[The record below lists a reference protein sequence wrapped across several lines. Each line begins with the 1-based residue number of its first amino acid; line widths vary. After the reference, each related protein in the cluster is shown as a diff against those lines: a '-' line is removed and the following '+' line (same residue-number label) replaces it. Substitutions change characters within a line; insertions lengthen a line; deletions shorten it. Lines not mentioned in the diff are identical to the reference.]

1 MHNFKNVCLF
11 ILSFFLVNAVQAAS
25 IENPSSIKSVTD
37 SQLSYSKKQKLRLQE
52 WYVILGTYA
61 QTKKGYKAAWALS
74 NKLKKRGY
82 DVIVRNSD
90 FYKGLKDELVVVMMG
105 PFHRQKQ
112 AATKR
117 NAIKHI
123 IREAYFKQLLY
134 QGD

>member
-1 MHNFKNVCLF
+1 MYNLKNVCLF
-11 ILSFFLVNAVQAAS
+11 ILSFFLINVAQAVS
-25 IENPSSIKSVTD
+25 IENPSLNKSVTD
-37 SQLSYSKKQKLRLQE
+37 SHRFFTKKQKLHYQE

-61 QTKKGYKAAWALS
+61 QTKKGYKAAKALS
-74 NKLKKRGY
+74 SKLKKRGY

-90 FYKGLKDELVVVMMG
+90 FYKGLKEELVVVMMG

-123 IREAYFKQLLY
+123 IHEAYIKRLLY